1 MKKKT
6 YIAPTMT
13 VNVIRCQLLVSASGL
28 DGFEGNGGSTSGKEA
43 DAREGFWMDEE
54 GFDEEE

>member
-1 MKKKT
+1 MNKKA
-6 YIAPTMT
+6 YIAPTMSVT
-13 VNVIRCQLLVSASGL
+13 VIRCQLLVSASGL
-28 DGFEGNGGSTSGKEA
+28 DGMQEGGKTGGKDA

>member
-1 MKKKT
+1 MKKKV
-6 YIAPTMT
+6 YIAPTM
-13 VNVIRCQLLVSASGL
+13 NVTIIRCQLLVSASL
-28 DGFEGNGGSTSGKEA
+28 EGMTSGGEGSGKEA